1 MAIYIRVFDD
11 VCPIMIHLKLIIL
24 LFFVGAS
31 HAEFNG
37 SPYAG
42 EAPWNVLVLVRNNS
56 SNAQCSGTA
65 IGDHTVLTAAHFVVG
80 FESAVVY
87 SSPAV
92 GGVDSKCLQRRTPY
106 GSLLFKKEAIIFLN
120 EILAPCNVTAYAVVS
135 TAIARGAS
143 PWRNPH
149 YAPGNEF
156 DSAPLD
162 APAQV
167 GRTWRSCV

>member
-1 MAIYIRVFDD
+1 MQT
-11 VCPIMIHLKLIIL
+11 PIMMRLLIAT
-24 LFFVGAS
+24 VMS
-31 HAEFNG
+31 VVVMSYAEFNG

-42 EAPWNVLVLVRNNS
+42 EAPWNVLVLVRSNS

-65 IGDHTVLTAAHFVVG
+65 IGDHTVLTAAHCVVG

-106 GSLLFKKEAIIFLN
+106 GSLLFKREAIVFLN
-120 EILAPCNVTAYAVVS
+120 EILAPCNVTAYAVVD

-143 PWRNPH
+143 P
-149 YAPGNEF
+149 
-156 DSAPLD
+156 
-162 APAQV
+162 
-167 GRTWRSCV
+167 